1 MGMVQKP
8 ALDAL
13 RDFDRRHH
21 RAERAPQVM
30 AVEPLHS
37 DLLAQI
43 VEQVGR
49 IHVVP
54 RLRKLATRWEHEL
67 PGLGAKPT
75 ANRLVRRHRLPA
87 FEQLQRHWWDGHPV
101 VAAILGL
108 VEEDVWPPVWM
119 LFQPDVACGAPADSR
134 AADLRQKLAPH

>member
-13 RDFDRRHH
+13 RDVDRSHH
-21 RAERAPQVM
+21 RAERATQVM
-30 AVEPLHS
+30 SVETLHS

-43 VEQVGR
+43 VEQIGR
-49 IHVVP
+49 VHVVAG
-54 RLRKLATRWEHEL
+54 LRELASRREHEL

-75 ANRLVRRHRLPA
+75 ANRLVRRYRLPA
-87 FEQLQRHWWDGHPV
+87 FEQLQRHRWDGHPV

-108 VEEDVWPPVWM
+108 
-119 LFQPDVACGAPADSR
+119 
-134 AADLRQKLAPH
+134 